1 MIRCEEKILIA
12 EKLSEVVAQQKSVG
26 RSVVFAWGSFD
37 LLHVG
42 HVRYLEAA
50 RSLGDTLVVAV
61 NDDSTV
67 RRLKGADRPVMSL
80 DQRKRI
86 LGGLE
91 CVDYVVDIHGDE
103 LADLVRV
110 LRPDVVVEREGDDA
124 FSGGGLGEVVGVIGA
139 EIRTIAEGEQR
150 ASADIM
156 ERIRASKSRV

>member
-1 MIRCEEKILIA
+1 VIRCEEKILTA
-12 EKLSEVVAQQKSVG
+12 EKLREVVAQQKSVD
-26 RSVVFAWGSFD
+26 RRIVFAWGSFD

-61 NDDSTV
+61 NEDSTV
-67 RRLKGADRPVMSL
+67 RGLKGADRPVMSL
-80 DQRKRI
+80 DQRKRV

-91 CVDYVVDIHGDE
+91 CVDYVVDISGDGV
-103 LADLVRV
+103 ADLVRE
-110 LRPDVVVEREGDDA
+110 LRPDVVVEREGNEVTA
-124 FSGGGLGEVVGVIGA
+124 GGLSEVVEGIGA
-139 EIRTIAEGEQR
+139 EIRTIAADERR